1 MTFLPPCPI
10 LHSMPLLPPC
20 PSCPHAPPAPFC
32 TPCPPCLSGPRVA
45 LHALPDPSSLLL
57 CCSCGGSSTSGAAME
72 WAKLRTY
79 TRGARRKKA
88 AHCSSPVPGLAAS
101 ALCRAGSSNANARQH
116 LFSPPAWERHVPSNL
131 KGNSKMKTL
140 PKIKEKAEVAQV
152 SNSSSSQS
160 VQVINKEV
168 TGMEESEDIREK
180 SATLMK
186 ESLPINSESKE
197 SLRTTDTTSGITL
210 PTGVSTFLLD
220 CLDLASSKDVSVETN
235 DSMDSCSSP
244 ETFRDD
250 DGLDGY
256 YSNPEAYF
264 KCKNST
270 LLDTSKA
277 VTIDKVP
284 QLANLSEILEPVLED
299 LQDQYV
305 GREKPSTCSNNPSDL
320 TSASAVVVAGK
331 QVCKIIPEREK
342 TPDVTPHTLCPLP
355 PRSKRKLDAQIAKPK
370 NLKCKK
376 KVKFS
381 EQVKGGTS
389 LSCHLESTVDHIT
402 TKAVRLTAD
411 VLSSEQPVCEK
422 ETSSAGLV
430 TEKTRELLTS
440 TGYFHPEDLEFNLSP
455 VCKASSDEDLF
466 LNTTG
471 PYVNSAEIIPAP
483 LSPEETTVYQS
494 PHQRREICSIVKAS
508 PGVRPSEHCLIPVS
522 GSVFLP
528 PEGMPECNGN
538 RRMFHTQMTGD

>member
-1 MTFLPPCPI
+1 
-10 LHSMPLLPPC
+10 
-20 PSCPHAPPAPFC
+20 
-32 TPCPPCLSGPRVA
+32 
-45 LHALPDPSSLLL
+45 
-57 CCSCGGSSTSGAAME
+57 ME

-79 TRGARRKKA
+79 TRGARQKKA

-101 ALCRAGSSNANARQH
+101 ALRRAGSSNDSACQH
-116 LFSPPAWERHVPSNL
+116 LFSPPAWECRVPNL
-131 KGNSKMKTL
+131 KGTSKMKTL
-140 PKIKEKAEVAQV
+140 PKIREKAEVAQV

-160 VQVINKEV
+160 AQVINKEV
-168 TGMEESEDIREK
+168 TGMEESEDVREK
-180 SATLMK
+180 SATQMK

-220 CLDLASSKDVSVETN
+220 CLDLASSKDVSMETN

-250 DGLDGY
+250 DGLDGH
-256 YSNPEAYF
+256 YSNPEACF

-277 VTIDKVP
+277 VTIDKMP
-284 QLANLSEILEPVLED
+284 QLANLSAILEPVLED

-305 GREKPSTCSNNPSDL
+305 EREKPSTCSNNPSDL
-320 TSASAVVVAGK
+320 TSASAVVAGK

-342 TPDVTPHTLCPLP
+342 TPDVTPRTFCSLP
-355 PRSKRKLDAQIAKPK
+355 PKSKRKLDAQIAKPK

-389 LSCHLESTVDHIT
+389 LSCHLESTVEHIRT
-402 TKAVRLTAD
+402 EAVRLTED
-411 VLSSEQPVCEK
+411 ILSSEQPQSEK
-422 ETSSAGLV
+422 EMSSPGLV
-430 TEKTRELLTS
+430 TEKNRELLTS

-466 LNTTG
+466 LNATG

-508 PGVRPSEHCLIPVS
+508 PGVKPSEHHLIPVS
-522 GSVFLP
+522 GSVCLP

-538 RRMFHTQMTGD
+538 RRMFHTQMTDVITGTENWVCSNSS